1 MSTTSLLLLAPHAHH
16 KDLLAKLCYSFM
28 PKPQQRSTE
37 DLAKHKQS
45 MSARKTMF
53 QQKKKENKAKG
64 PKAATAHEKAEAEAS
79 APRRIQALEESESE
93 EENNEGRHLSEEE
106 RIFESERIDVDSG
119 EEQGEPGEAELP
131 ATSAGSVRNSATT
144 AATLHRGHCRAAAL
158 HRPARG

>member
-1 MSTTSLLLLAPHAHH
+1 
-16 KDLLAKLCYSFM
+16 M

-79 APRRIQALEESESE
+79 APIKKKQDIIVMK
-93 EENNEGRHLSEEE
+93 NNNTNVQYKVVP
-106 RIFESERIDVDSG
+106 FK
-119 EEQGEPGEAELP
+119 
-131 ATSAGSVRNSATT
+131 GS
-144 AATLHRGHCRAAAL
+144 
-158 HRPARG
+158 

>member
-1 MSTTSLLLLAPHAHH
+1 MLCLQLFY
-16 KDLLAKLCYSFM
+16 CYSHRTRTTKIFWRSCM
-28 PKPQQRSTE
+28 PKPQRTTE
-37 DLAKHKQS
+37 DLARHKQS

-53 QQKKKENKAKG
+53 QQKKKESKAKG
-64 PKAATAHEKAEAEAS
+64 PKAAAAYDKAEVEAS

>member
-1 MSTTSLLLLAPHAHH
+1 MSPIE
-16 KDLLAKLCYSFM
+16 KLCKANESEMLCLQLFYCYSHRTRTTKIFWRSCM
-28 PKPQQRSTE
+28 PKPQRTTE
-37 DLAKHKQS
+37 DLARHKQS

-53 QQKKKENKAKG
+53 QQKKKESKAKG
-64 PKAATAHEKAEAEAS
+64 PKAAAAYDKAEVEAS

-144 AATLHRGHCRAAAL
+144 AATLH
-158 HRPARG
+158 